1 MRQILGTLIACC
13 HFELAL
19 AALAGPSGS
28 QCKAVP
34 GTTSWPSASAW
45 DALNTTLCGNLIAP
59 TPPGAVCH
67 PDQPSYNNATC
78 AVVANLWTT
87 SWTFHSEDP
96 VSVGE
101 NNWSNDTCLPYS
113 KDPCNGVGYPVYVV
127 NASQPEHV
135 QAGVNF
141 ARESNVRLIV
151 KGTGHD
157 FRGRTVAPNSLSI
170 WTRHLRGLMY
180 HESYQTCG
188 PLSPTDLNAYNGPA
202 VTAAAGENLG
212 AALALANQYGSMV
225 IVGSSATV
233 GVGGFL
239 TGGGQS
245 LLSSQKGLAADAVLE
260 VSLVLPSGEIITAN
274 ACQNPDIF
282 WAVRGGGGSTLGVIL
297 NFTVKAFPSEPVSS
311 LQFGFE
317 SPTLNEDKFWEA
329 MTYMATQFTMLGN
342 SGVTAFA
349 GLAPG
354 NSTSPAIFSGVFQ
367 GANQSVAQTAAIMQP
382 LADHFNSSYGS
393 DIQSQI
399 TDVKEYTSYYDWFQ
413 AQQSETTTP
422 LGIDLAFASRILD
435 EKALNHPNFTA
446 LMKKAA
452 AAGVAFNGVAGPG
465 THAYPSDFNAV
476 TPAWR
481 TGYVHTSVFI
491 KSVNLKGKIPAN
503 GYLVVATLWPPFDP
517 AAKAVAIETLTYN
530 TSAALRE
537 LAPDMGSY
545 LNEVCSCLPFGDL
558 PVC

>member
-1 MRQILGTLIACC
+1 MRQTVGALIACC
-13 HFELAL
+13 YFELAL
-19 AALAGPSGS
+19 AALSGR

-34 GTTSWPSASAW
+34 GTVSWPSASAW
-45 DALNTTLCGNLIAP
+45 DALNTTLSGNLIAP

-67 PDQPSYNNATC
+67 PNQPSYNNATC
-78 AVVANLWTT
+78 AVVADLWTT
-87 SWTFHSEDP
+87 SWAFHSDDP
-96 VSVGE
+96 VSVAE
-101 NNWSNDTCLPYS
+101 NNWSNDTCLPYPQ
-113 KDPCNGVGYPVYVV
+113 DPCSGAGYPVYVV
-127 NASQPEHV
+127 NASKPEHV

-170 WTRHLRGLMY
+170 WTRYLRGLIY
-180 HESYQTCG
+180 HESYQTC
-188 PLSPTDLNAYNGPA
+188 PHLSPQDLNAYNGPA
-202 VTAAAGENLG
+202 VTASAGENLG
-212 AALALANQYGSMV
+212 AAFSLANQHGSII

-245 LLSSQKGLAADAVLE
+245 LMSSQKGLAADAVLE
-260 VSLVLPSGEIITAN
+260 ASVVLPSGEIITAN

-282 WAVRGGGGSTLGVIL
+282 WAIRGGGGSTLGVIL
-297 NFTVKAFPSEPVSS
+297 NFTFKAFPSEPISS

-317 SPTLNEDKFWEA
+317 NPTLNDDKFWEA
-329 MTYMATQFTMLGN
+329 MTYMATQFPMLAN

-349 GLAPG
+349 SLVPG
-354 NSTSPAIFSGVFQ
+354 NSTTPSTFSGVFQ
-367 GANQSVAQTAAIMQP
+367 GVNQSDAQTTAIMQP
-382 LADHFNSSYGS
+382 LADYFNSSYGS
-393 DIQSQI
+393 DIRSQI
-399 TDVKEYTSYYDWFQ
+399 TDVKEYTSYYDWFL
-413 AQQSETTTP
+413 AQQSEATTP
-422 LGIDLAFASRILD
+422 LGINLALASRILD

-491 KSVNLKGKIPAN
+491 KSVNLREIPAN
-503 GYLVVATLWPPFDP
+503 GYLVVGTVWPPFDE
-517 AAKAVAIETLTYN
+517 AAEAAAIETLTYN

-545 LNEVCSCLPFGDL
+545 LNEVCSCLIFGDF
-558 PVC
+558 PMC